1 MLKYTTRKKKQKY
14 MCSEGAV
21 RTEPNRASV
30 VLCTEVL
37 NRLA

>member
-21 RTEPNRASV
+21 RTEPNRTA
-30 VLCTEVL
+30 
-37 NRLA
+37 RLLFCVQRY